1 MVQSNMVPPIKS
13 VQSIRYLDCLVSSVG
28 PNCSLFE
35 VLGQNE
41 LSSLFDVRAFCPFLK
56 FFLFGLFADLKKFSN
71 FNLVIEL
78 ILRKVSSWFIAELL
92 IIYAIK
98 CVNCRQWS
106 FKIHFFSSG
115 LSYSF
120 SSSEL
125 LVAWILPKAKT
136 CYGKKCWKFFE
147 TKIWFLKLQPWMKKH
162 KYS

>member
-1 MVQSNMVPPIKS
+1 MVPPIKS

-106 FKIHFFSSG
+106 FKIHFFHLVYHILFHLQSCLPPEYCQKRKLVMVKSVEN
-115 LSYSF
+115 F
-120 SSSEL
+120 SKRKSD
-125 LVAWILPKAKT
+125 
-136 CYGKKCWKFFE
+136 F
-147 TKIWFLKLQPWMKKH
+147 
-162 KYS
+162 